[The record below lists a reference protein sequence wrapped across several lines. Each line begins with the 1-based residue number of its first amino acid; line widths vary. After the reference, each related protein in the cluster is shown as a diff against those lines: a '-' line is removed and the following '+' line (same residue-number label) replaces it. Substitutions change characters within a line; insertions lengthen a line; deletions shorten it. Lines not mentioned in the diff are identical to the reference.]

1 MEEYNSELSDVD
13 TIDSL
18 KSSEDTSKF
27 IKIVMKNYDYKVKT
41 YKFIESKLNA
51 TYGIPMVTEIE
62 LNGSRNPLII
72 IPGYSFSSFTKMFNK
87 IITTLDILNDKY
99 SALYIVTFS
108 DTIKRTSE
116 ELIKDVTDKDKQY
129 IINEKYRIELADMLS
144 KIIKNIANAKG
155 FTTYDLMG
163 KSAGGGVASYI
174 ASNNIDNVNALY
186 LISPGSNS
194 HGLNLLK
201 FNNPVKLSWNKDD
214 NIISFDEIILW
225 ITNLKNKNGT
235 FMYYSYETGGH
246 ELNPMFIKE
255 L

>member
-1 MEEYNSELSDVD
+1 MEEYNSELSDID

-27 IKIVMKNYDYKVKT
+27 IKLVMKDYSYKVKT
-41 YKFIESKLNA
+41 YKFIESKLNS
-51 TYGIPMVTEIE
+51 TYGVPMVTHIE
-62 LNGSRNPLII
+62 LNGHRNPLII

-87 IITTLDILNDKY
+87 IITTLDILNKY

-108 DTIKRTSE
+108 DIIKRTSE
-116 ELIKDVTDKDKQY
+116 EKIKDITDKIEQY
-129 IINEKYRIELADMLS
+129 KINENYRIELADMLT
-144 KIIKNIANAKG
+144 KIIKNIANTKK

-174 ASNNIDNVNALY
+174 ASSNIDSVNALY

-194 HGLNLLK
+194 HGLNLLDFK
-201 FNNPVKLSWNKDD
+201 NPVKLSWNKDD
-214 NIISFDEIILW
+214 NIIDFNEIIQW
-225 ITNLKNKNGT
+225 ITNLKNKHGT

-246 ELNPMFIKE
+246 ELNPLFIKE

>member
-1 MEEYNSELSDVD
+1 MEEYNSDISDVD

-18 KSSEDTSKF
+18 KSFEDTSKF

-41 YKFIESKLNA
+41 YKFIESKLNS

-62 LNGSRNPLII
+62 LNGTHNPLII

-108 DTIKRTSE
+108 DTIKKISE

-194 HGLNLLK
+194 RGLNLLDFK
-201 FNNPVKLSWNKDD
+201 NPIKLSWNKDD

-246 ELNPMFIKE
+246 ELNHMFIKE